1 MGYSAIVS
9 RLLLPAVS
17 SISDDSWLLEL
28 VAGDDLFFTTKSS
41 AFYYRR
47 FIVYELSRFHSISKA
62 FKRE

>member
-28 VAGDDLFFTTKSS
+28 VAGDDIKDGKNNSTGDKKKKK
-41 AFYYRR
+41 RR
-47 FIVYELSRFHSISKA
+47 K
-62 FKRE
+62 